1 MTLNR
6 LIGHALADLRG
17 MSPLIHCITNHVT
30 SGDTANML
38 LAAGASPIMADDPA
52 ESAEITAIAGGLT
65 LNLGTPSQSKVEA
78 MLRSGEEANSRGIP
92 VVFDPV
98 GVGCTGFR
106 RESAT
111 EIIRRVKLTAV
122 RGNLSEM
129 SFLAGFDSRENGVDS
144 SETQISPR
152 EAAQTAARKL
162 GCVCAVTGAID
173 VISDGE
179 RTAVI
184 RNGNPM
190 LRNITGAGCMTSAL
204 CAAFCSVSGAFAGT
218 AAAISFMDIC
228 GELAAEHSGGAGSF
242 RAALFDFAGNI
253 TPELLMERLDIDED

>member
-1 MTLNR
+1 M
-6 LIGHALADLRG
+6 
-17 MSPLIHCITNHVT
+17 
-30 SGDTANML
+30 
-38 LAAGASPIMADDPA
+38 
-52 ESAEITAIAGGLT
+52 
-65 LNLGTPSQSKVEA
+65 
-78 MLRSGEEANSRGIP
+78 
-92 VVFDPV
+92 
-98 GVGCTGFR
+98 
-106 RESAT
+106 
-111 EIIRRVKLTAV
+111 IRRVKLTAV

-152 EAAQTAARKL
+152 EAAQTAARNL

-204 CAAFCSVSGAFAGT
+204 CAAFCSVSGAFTGT

>member
-6 LIGHALADLRG
+6 LIGHALADMRG

-65 LNLGTPSQSKVEA
+65 LNLGTPSQSRVEA
-78 MLRSGEEANSRGIP
+78 MIRSGEEANRRGIP

-98 GVGCTGFR
+98 GVGCSGFR
-106 RESAT
+106 RDSAA
-111 EIIRRVKLTAV
+111 EILRRVRLTAI
-122 RGNLSEM
+122 RGNLSEV
-129 SFLAGFDSRENGVDS
+129 SFLAGFDARENGVDS

-152 EAAQTAARKL
+152 EAAQTAARKF
-162 GCVCAVTGAID
+162 GCVCAVTGAYD
-173 VISDGE
+173 VITDGS

-184 RNGNPM
+184 RNGTPH
-190 LRNITGAGCMTSAL
+190 LRKITGAGCMTSAL
-204 CAAFCSVSGAFAGT
+204 CAAFCACSGGFTGT
-218 AAAISFMDIC
+218 AAGVAFMDIC
-228 GELAAEHSGGAGSF
+228 GELAAERSELPGSL
-242 RAALFDFAGNI
+242 RAALFDMACGI
-253 TPELLMERLDIDED
+253 TPKILAERLDIDEN